1 MRGALRVRRPHHR
14 AHGLVAREWGPSA
27 GGLFLAFP
35 AILPASLTL
44 VARHDSRGDA
54 ADDARG
60 AVLGAAALIVFA
72 AVVLMLVQQPAWVA
86 LGAASGVARERGRA
100 MDGAGD
106 ARAPTL
112 GDHRR
117 ACSSRSGQPGCE
129 HAPPPRRRSR
139 ET

>member
-1 MRGALRVRRPHHR
+1 RDDAVDRYRRAQKAETLAIRGALRVRRPHHR

-106 ARAPTL
+106 ARA
-112 GDHRR
+112 
-117 ACSSRSGQPGCE
+117 
-129 HAPPPRRRSR
+129 
-139 ET
+139 